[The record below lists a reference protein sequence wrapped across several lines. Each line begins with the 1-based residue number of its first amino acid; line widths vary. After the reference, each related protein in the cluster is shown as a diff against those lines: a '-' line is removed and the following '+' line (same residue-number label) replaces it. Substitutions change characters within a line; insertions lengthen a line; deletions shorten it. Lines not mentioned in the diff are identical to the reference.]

1 MRPIFGVMLVA
12 VALAACSDGDAGKAA
27 AAGAPA
33 KGGAPG
39 GPGGGAGGAPAA
51 GVEAMRARRDTVL
64 DVIAATGQVEAMQ
77 AIELRPEVEGRVTA
91 IYVREGAVV
100 SRGAALFKIDDAE
113 LRAQV
118 ERAEAQRDLARQ
130 SLVRTRELL
139 TQKASSQSELERA
152 EASARS
158 AEAELALLRV
168 RLQRT
173 TVRAPFTG
181 VAGSRTVSLGDYV
194 NNQSRLLTLQT
205 VDPQRAAFDVPERYA
220 ARLGRGQKVTFRVAA
235 LPGREFTGTV
245 DFVDPIVRLPGR
257 TIMVKAAVPN
267 PSRELQAGM
276 FLEARLSTETRTDA
290 VVIPED
296 AVVPMLGNDF
306 VWVVDGGKATRRQ
319 VDLGVRT
326 PGFVEVRSGVAAD
339 EIVVVGGAERLQEGG
354 AVNATIVER
363 NPPVAG
369 DTVTRR

>member
-1 MRPIFGVMLVA
+1 MLVA
-12 VALAACSDGDAGKAA
+12 VALAACSDGDASKAA
-27 AAGAPA
+27 AAPGAAA
-33 KGGAPG
+33 KGGPAGAPG
-39 GPGGGAGGAPAA
+39 GGGAGGAPAA

-64 DVIAATGQVEAMQ
+64 DVIAATGQVEAVQ

-100 SRGAALFKIDDAE
+100 SRGAPLFKIDDAE
-113 LRAQV
+113 LQAQV
-118 ERAEAQRDLARQ
+118 ERAAAQRDLARQ
-130 SLVRTRELL
+130 SLVRTRDLL
-139 TQKASSQSELERA
+139 ADKASSQSELERA
-152 EASARS
+152 EASARA

-194 NNQSRLLTLQT
+194 NNQTRLLTLQT

-220 ARLGRGQKVTFRVAA
+220 SRLARGQKVTFRVAA
-235 LPGREFTGTV
+235 LPGKEFTGTV
-245 DFVDPIVRLPGR
+245 DFVDPVVRLPGR
-257 TIMVKAAVPN
+257 TIMVKATVPN

-306 VWVVDGGKATRRQ
+306 VWVVADGKAARRQ

-339 EIVVVGGAERLQEGG
+339 EIVVVGGAERLQEG
-354 AVNATIVER
+354 APVNATIVDR
-363 NPPVAG
+363 TPPVAG

>member
-1 MRPIFGVMLVA
+1 MRSIFAVMVA
-12 VALAACSDGDAGKAA
+12 AAVLTACGNGDAGKAA

-33 KGGAPG
+33 RGGPSG
-39 GPGGGAGGAPAA
+39 GPGAGAGGPPAA

-113 LRAQV
+113 LQAQV

-139 TQKASSQSELERA
+139 ADKASSQSELERA

-220 ARLGRGQKVTFRVAA
+220 ARLARGQKVTFRVAA

-245 DFVDPIVRLPGR
+245 DFVDPVVRLPGR
-257 TIMVKAAVPN
+257 TIMVKATVPN
-267 PSRELQAGM
+267 ASRQLQAGM

-306 VWVVDGGKATRRQ
+306 VWVVDGGKAARRQ

-339 EIVVVGGAERLQEGG
+339 ELVVVGGAERLQEGNP
-354 AVNATIVER
+354 VNATIVDR
-363 NPPVAG
+363 TPAAAG
-369 DTVTRR
+369 DSVPR